1 MYNNVDKPGKI
12 KVSELY
18 TEEQMTY
25 DFSVEYNLRDKSAV
39 ITLPNVSE
47 CLQKQRVGWY
57 LTEVLGK
64 GQTGKGEM
72 LI

>member
-18 TEEQMTY
+18 TVTY
-25 DFSVEYNLRDKSAV
+25 DFSVECNLRDKSA
-39 ITLPNVSE
+39 ITTLPNVSE